1 MTASKAARSDAGGS
15 AGAGGFDYQHRVA
28 AWLAVTA
35 LAGTAA
41 PAVRG
46 LWTGS
51 VQQVACETGEPVDD
65 CRVDTSDGITLVLQA
80 KRTIGMSIR
89 ATSEMAKTAAQF
101 VQQHLL
107 PGHAHERLV
116 LVTSSEASGTVRVDL
131 AQALDR
137 LRGEPVEKDV
147 TSLGLNAT
155 KVAAHNTFVAHV
167 RRQWEKQRGTAPS
180 AAELRAFLACCY
192 VWTLDV
198 ESGGQAEREA
208 LGLLRMTVLSDAAQ
222 AEAAWNVLL
231 GACAQLAILHS
242 GADVAQLQEKLSSAT
257 IALATIKDFTADVEL
272 LTKFTKQALDE
283 LDHGLTTIPAPHDPV
298 AIERSMTTG
307 LDARS
312 QDESFLLVGEPGAG
326 KTVVLHGLAREVA
339 AQGRPLVF
347 MQVSS
352 LAAESIGELRTELGL
367 QHSFVDV
374 LAEWSPGSTGLL
386 IIDAL
391 DAARADASAGLWR
404 TVIDNVSRQLPRW
417 RVVASIRTWDLQHS
431 SRLRTLFPGAPV
443 LVEDLTDD
451 EVKQVSDAFPALRS
465 LLDQASEQ
473 QRRLMLNTF
482 NLRLAAELLLEGS
495 AASDLRGIDSRLDL
509 LDRYWQAHVSD
520 GAGGTAR
527 EALLVRLCAAT
538 ARERKLAVPAQT
550 VLEGDIAAA
559 TVLDSLL
566 SRSVLSRVPLTVGNP
581 ARGPIQFA
589 HHVLFDYAVGTVYF
603 DSFSDGLTECLRA
616 DPDLLLFA
624 RPSIDVYLQMA
635 WKQGAAPFYTLA
647 LELMATPSPS
657 MTAPAIADVVV
668 RNCSNAAE
676 IEPLLA
682 GVPDSTAELKRL
694 LGAIAVVVS
703 IRIKEGSLANPGVWA
718 DAAERLSRAPE
729 HAGSALG
736 VLITDLASHR
746 TILTTA
752 SLQQCGLAARRLLE
766 HIWTQP
772 PTLWARLAIPAVIQT
787 ATSDPQATETL
798 LRRAL
803 EPPQLQERGY
813 NDLVALTHEVEQLTG
828 LMPVLVE
835 DLYVTTLSHEENSSE
850 TTQMGSGAVLTLLSN
865 RRQDFGAAKY
875 PLVQYFPDLLRTD
888 SRRALSILT
897 RLSTLGHTQ
906 PTEHQM
912 ILNGH
917 AVTIQEDG
925 SHLTD
930 FGTSYAND
938 DPAALF
944 NALQD
949 FASNA
954 TAAQTQELV
963 EALTAAPQAAVV
975 WRRVLLSA
983 PHNPALA
990 DAFFNDPATLVTRLL
1005 IPELAGPAST
1015 LTRALHPTLGAT
1027 EAGRLEAAVLALKPL
1042 SADDGSQDWDR
1053 EDRRYRMFLN
1063 ALSAEHLTDQSL
1075 AHDHQPQAAA
1085 IDNDDEDDDLAWAG
1099 LNPTP
1104 VAASGNPADETVQ
1117 ILSDEVRRFTDT
1129 YLNGAPTPDE
1139 ITSCVPVVTAF
1150 EAALVQASSVAVR
1163 NEAENLMAKAAEIW
1177 TRTIQAP
1184 PSVLDHARSILLS
1197 LKSSP
1202 RPEPTDQNANYTMS
1216 IPQGPRTEAARGLG
1230 QLCLVP
1236 EHYTVEVRKAIL
1248 ELAADPVG
1256 QIRHTI
1262 AKTAPFVARS
1272 SPDTAWELLELLA
1285 QQESDDAVLSATVEA
1300 AALRMSDRHR
1310 GTQLLA
1316 QVAARVN
1323 PSEARE
1329 SAASTCATVAAL
1341 LWVYDAMPE
1350 ARTLLNQMIDSWPGQ
1365 SAWSSS
1371 LHILRSQEAL
1381 THNDPAVRKRALD
1394 FMHELAELALR
1405 SAQEAIRR
1413 ADQLTDSEKE
1423 QLKAEVQLLDGIAF
1437 QLFSG
1442 SGAIDREG
1450 TPPTSD
1456 QVRLVDEADPVIQI
1470 LAQVPAAPV
1479 THHLVEIYEYIT
1491 DHRPQ
1496 KALLTI
1502 RDIIKQAGTQDGY
1515 TMDPMG
1521 LGTCVKFVERILAD
1535 HRGILHTPENLTAL
1549 REICDA
1555 FIDAGWPQAHQL
1567 VFGIEQIFR

>member
-1 MTASKAARSDAGGS
+1 MSTGKAVRSDAGGS

-51 VQQVACETGEPVDD
+51 VLQIACETGEPVDD

-80 KRTIGMSIR
+80 KRTIGMSKL

-116 LVTSSEASGTVRVDL
+116 LVTSSEAPRTVRVDL

-147 TSLGLNAT
+147 TSLGLNAA
-155 KVAAHNTFVAHV
+155 KIAAHNTFVAHACKV
-167 RRQWEKQRGTAPS
+167 WERERGAAPS

-192 VWTLDV
+192 VWVLDV

-208 LGLLRMTVLSDAAQ
+208 LGLLRMTVLSNAAQ
-222 AEAAWNVLL
+222 GEAAWSVLL
-231 GACAQLAILHS
+231 GACAQMAILHS
-242 GADVAQLQEKLSSAT
+242 SADVAQLQERLSSAT

-283 LDHGLTTIPAPHDPV
+283 LGRGLTTIPAPHEPV

-352 LAAESIGELRTELGL
+352 LAAESVGELRTELGL

-417 RVVASIRTWDLQHS
+417 RVVASIRTWDLQRS
-431 SRLRTLFPGAPV
+431 SCLRALFPGAPV

-451 EVKQVSDAFPALRS
+451 ELKQVSDAFPALRS
-465 LLDQASEQ
+465 LLDQISEQ

-509 LDRYWQAHVSD
+509 LDRYWQARVSD

-527 EALLVRLCAAT
+527 EALLVRLCAAMV
-538 ARERKLAVPAQT
+538 RERKLAVPAQT
-550 VLEGDIAAA
+550 VLEGDIAAT

-566 SRSVLSRVPLTVGNP
+566 SRSVLSRLPLTVGNP

-635 WKQGAAPFYTLA
+635 WKQGAATFCTLA

-668 RNCSNAAE
+668 RNCGDAAE

-682 GVPDSTAELKRL
+682 GLPDSTAELKRL

-703 IRIKEGSLANPGVWA
+703 IRIKEGSLANPSVWA
-718 DAAERLSRAPE
+718 DTAERLSRTPE

-736 VLITDLASHR
+736 VLVTDLAYHR

-766 HIWTQP
+766 YIWTQP
-772 PTLWARLAIPAVIQT
+772 PTPWARLAIAAVIQT
-787 ATSDPQATETL
+787 ATSDPKATENL

-803 EPPQLQERGY
+803 EPPQLRERGY
-813 NDLVALTHEVEQLTG
+813 NDLVALADEVEQLTG
-828 LMPVLVE
+828 LLPALVE
-835 DLYVTTLSHEENSSE
+835 DLYVTALSHQEESSE

-865 RRQDFGAAKY
+865 RRQDFDAAKY

-897 RLSTLGHTQ
+897 RLSTLGHAQ

-912 ILNGH
+912 IMSGRT
-917 AVTIQEDG
+917 VTIQEDG
-925 SHLTD
+925 SHQTD
-930 FGTSYAND
+930 FGISYAND
-938 DPAALF
+938 DPAALYS
-944 NALQD
+944 ALQD

-954 TAAQTQELV
+954 TVTQTQDLV

-983 PHNPALA
+983 AQNPALA
-990 DAFFNDPATLVTRLL
+990 DAFFSDPATLVTRLL
-1005 IPELAGPAST
+1005 IPELAEPAAT
-1015 LTRALHPTLGAT
+1015 LTRALHPTLRGA
-1027 EAGRLEAAVLALKPL
+1027 EAARLEAAVLSLKP
-1042 SADDGSQDWDR
+1042 SSPDDGSQDWDR

-1075 AHDHQPQAAA
+1075 AHDHDPQAAV
-1085 IDNDDEDDDLAWAG
+1085 IDEEDNDLAWPG
-1099 LNPTP
+1099 LGSTP
-1104 VAASGNPADETVQ
+1104 VPASGDPTEETVQ
-1117 ILSDEVRRFTDT
+1117 TLSDEVRRFTDP
-1129 YLNGAPTPDE
+1129 YLNGAPTPEE
-1139 ITSCVPVVTAF
+1139 ITSCVPAVIAL
-1150 EAALVQASSVAVR
+1150 EAALNQTISAGVR
-1163 NEAENLMAKAAEIW
+1163 NEAEDLLAKAAEIW
-1177 TRTIQAP
+1177 TRTTQAP
-1184 PSVLDHARSILLS
+1184 PSALDHARSILLS
-1197 LKSSP
+1197 LKNSS
-1202 RPEPTDQNANYTMS
+1202 RPEPTDQNANYTML

-1230 QLCLVP
+1230 QLCWAP
-1236 EHYTVEVRKAIL
+1236 EHYTTQVGEAIL

-1262 AKTAPFVARS
+1262 AKTAPIVARS
-1272 SPDTAWELLELLA
+1272 SPDIAWQLLELLA

-1341 LWVYDAMPE
+1341 LWVYDAMQE
-1350 ARTLLNQMIDSWPGQ
+1350 ARTLLNQMIASWPGQ
-1365 SAWSSS
+1365 SIWSSS
-1371 LHILRSQEAL
+1371 LHILRSQGAL
-1381 THNDPAVRKRALD
+1381 THNDPAVRERALD
-1394 FMHELAELALR
+1394 FMQELAEPALR
-1405 SAQEAIRR
+1405 SVQEAIRR
-1413 ADQLTDSEKE
+1413 TE
-1423 QLKAEVQLLDGIAF
+1423 QPTGTERERLKAEVQLLGGIAF

-1450 TPPTSD
+1450 TPPTSE

-1470 LAQVPAAPV
+1470 LAQVPAAPI
-1479 THHLVEIYEYIT
+1479 THHLVEIYEYVT

-1502 RDIIKQAGTQDGY
+1502 RDLIKQVGTQDGY

-1521 LGTCVKFVERILAD
+1521 LGACVKFVERILAD

>member
-1 MTASKAARSDAGGS
+1 MGTGKAERSDAGGS

-51 VQQVACETGEPVDD
+51 VQQIACETGEPVDD

-80 KRTIGMSIR
+80 KRTIGMSVLV
-89 ATSEMAKTAAQF
+89 TSEMAKTAAQF

-131 AQALDR
+131 AQALNR
-137 LRGEPVEKDV
+137 LRGEPVERDV
-147 TSLGLNAT
+147 TSLGLNAA
-155 KVAAHNTFVAHV
+155 KIAAHDKFAAHV
-167 RRQWEKQRGTAPS
+167 RRAWEKERGAAPS

-192 VWTLDV
+192 VWILDV

-208 LGLLRMTVLSDAAQ
+208 LGLLRMTILSDAAQ

-231 GACAQLAILHS
+231 SACAQLAITHS
-242 GADVAQLQEKLSSAT
+242 GTDATQLNEELSSAA
-257 IALATIKDFTADVEL
+257 IALATAKDFTADVEL

-283 LDHGLTTIPAPHDPV
+283 LGHGLTTVPTPHDPV

-326 KTVVLHGLAREVA
+326 KTVVLHGLAHEVA
-339 AQGRPLVF
+339 TQDRPLVF
-347 MQVSS
+347 IQVSS
-352 LAAESIGELRTELGL
+352 LAATSVGELRTELGL

-374 LAEWSPGSTGLL
+374 LAEWTPGHTGLL

-391 DAARADASAGLWR
+391 DAARANASAGLWR
-404 TVIDNVSRQLPRW
+404 TVIDNVRRQLPRW

-431 SRLRTLFPGAPV
+431 SRLRALFPGDPV
-443 LVEDLTDD
+443 VVGDLTDD
-451 EVKQVSDAFPALRS
+451 ELKQVSDAFPALKRM
-465 LLDQASEQ
+465 LDHASEQ
-473 QRRLMLNTF
+473 QGRLMLNTF
-482 NLRLAAELLLEGS
+482 NLRLAAELLLEDS
-495 AASDLRGIDSRLDL
+495 SASDLRGVDNRLDL
-509 LDRYWQAHVSD
+509 LDRYWQARVSD
-520 GAGGTAR
+520 GVGGSAR
-527 EALLVRLCAAT
+527 EALLVQLITVAA
-538 ARERKLAVPAQT
+538 RDRRLAVPAQT

-566 SRSVLSRVPLTVGNP
+566 SRSVLTRVPLTVGNP

-624 RPSIDVYLQMA
+624 RPSIDVYLQLA
-635 WKQGAAPFYTLA
+635 WKQGAVPFCTLA
-647 LELMATPSPS
+647 LELVAPPSPS

-668 RNCSNAAE
+668 RNCINAAE

-682 GVPDSTAELKRL
+682 GVPDSTVELKRL

-703 IRIKEGSLANPGVWA
+703 IRIKEGRLANPGVWA
-718 DAAERLSRAPE
+718 NAAERLSRTPE

-736 VLITDLASHR
+736 VLVTDLASHR
-746 TILTTA
+746 TILTVA

-772 PTLWARLAIPAVIQT
+772 PTLWARLAIPAVVQT
-787 ATSDPQATETL
+787 ASSDPQAAETL
-798 LRRAL
+798 LRRTL
-803 EPPQLQERGY
+803 ESPQLQDRGY
-813 NDLVALTHEVEQLTG
+813 NDLGALTDKVQELIE
-828 LMPVLVE
+828 LMPTFVE
-835 DLYVTTLSHEENSSE
+835 DLYVTTLSHEENSSAV
-850 TTQMGSGAVLTLLSN
+850 TQMGSGAVLTLLSN
-865 RRQDFGAAKY
+865 RRQDFDAAKY

-897 RLSTLGHTQ
+897 RLSTLGHSQ

-912 ILNGH
+912 IVGGH

-930 FGTSYAND
+930 FGTSYRND

-944 NALQD
+944 GALQD
-949 FASNA
+949 FASKA
-954 TAAQTQELV
+954 TLAQTRALV
-963 EALTAAPQAAVV
+963 EALTAAPQAAAV

-983 PHNPALA
+983 SHNRILA
-990 DAFFNDPATLVTRLL
+990 DALFSDPATLVTRLL
-1005 IPELAGPAST
+1005 IPELAGPAAT
-1015 LTRALHPTLGAT
+1015 LTRALHPTLRGTDA
-1027 EAGRLEAAVLALKPL
+1027 ARLEAAVLSLKPS

-1075 AHDHQPQAAA
+1075 AHDHDPQAAV
-1085 IDNDDEDDDLAWAG
+1085 IDHEDDDLAWPS
-1099 LNPTP
+1099 LDPTP
-1104 VAASGNPADETVQ
+1104 VAASGDPTEKTVQ
-1117 ILSDEVRRFTDT
+1117 TLCNEVRRFTDL
-1129 YLNGAPTPDE
+1129 YLNGAPTPEE
-1139 ITSCVPVVTAF
+1139 ITSCVPAVTAL
-1150 EAALVQASSVAVR
+1150 EAALSQTSSAGVR
-1163 NEAENLMAKAAEIW
+1163 NEAEDLLAKAAEIW
-1177 TRTIQAP
+1177 TRTTHAP
-1184 PSVLDHARSILLS
+1184 PSTLDRARSILLS

-1202 RPEPTDQNANYTMS
+1202 RPEPTDQNANYTML

-1230 QLCLVP
+1230 QLCRMP
-1236 EHYTVEVRKAIL
+1236 EHYTAEVGEAIL
-1248 ELAADPVG
+1248 ELVADPVG

-1262 AKTAPFVARS
+1262 AVVAPFVARS
-1272 SPDTAWELLELLA
+1272 AQDTAWELLELLA
-1285 QQESDDAVLSATVEA
+1285 HQESDDAVLSATVEA
-1300 AALRMSDRHR
+1300 AGLRMGDRRR

-1316 QVAARVN
+1316 HVAARVN
-1323 PSEARE
+1323 PSESHE
-1329 SAASTCATVAAL
+1329 SAAATCATVAAL
-1341 LWVYDAMPE
+1341 LWVYDAIPE
-1350 ARTLLNQMIDSWPGQ
+1350 ARTLLDQMTGNWSGQ
-1365 SAWSSS
+1365 STWSNS

-1394 FMHELAELALR
+1394 FMHELAEPALR
-1405 SAQEAIRR
+1405 STQEAIRR

-1423 QLKAEVQLLDGIAF
+1423 QLKAELQLLDSIAF

-1442 SGAIDREG
+1442 SGAIDRES
-1450 TPPTSD
+1450 TPPTLD
-1456 QVRLVDEADPVIQI
+1456 QVRLIDEADPVIQI

-1479 THHLVEIYEYIT
+1479 THHVVEIYEYVT

-1496 KALLTI
+1496 EALLAI

-1535 HRGILHTPENLTAL
+1535 HRNILHAPENLTAL

>member
-1 MTASKAARSDAGGS
+1 MTARSDAGGS

-41 PAVRG
+41 PAARG

-51 VQQVACETGEPVDD
+51 VQRIACETGEPVDD

-80 KRTIGMSIR
+80 KRTIGMSILV
-89 ATSEMAKTAAQF
+89 TSEMAKTAAQF

-107 PGHAHERLV
+107 PDHAHERLV
-116 LVTSSEASGTVRVDL
+116 LVTSSEASGTVRIDL

-147 TSLGLNAT
+147 TALGLNAA
-155 KVAAHNTFVAHV
+155 KVAAHNKFVEHV
-167 RRQWEKQRGTAPS
+167 SRQWEQQQGAAPS

-208 LGLLRMTVLSDAAQ
+208 LGLLRMTVLGDAAQ
-222 AEAAWNVLL
+222 AESAWSVLL
-231 GACAQLAILHS
+231 GACAQMAILHS
-242 GADVAQLQEKLSSAT
+242 GADVTQLQEKLSSAT
-257 IALATIKDFTADVEL
+257 IARATTKDFTADVEL

-283 LDHGLTTIPAPHDPV
+283 LGHGLTTIPTPHDPV

-312 QDESFLLVGEPGAG
+312 QDKSFLVVGEPGAG
-326 KTVVLHGLAREVA
+326 KTVVLHGLTREVA

-347 MQVSS
+347 IQVSS

-374 LAEWSPGSTGLL
+374 LAQWSPGSTGLL

-404 TVIDNVSRQLPRW
+404 TIIDNVSRQLPRW
-417 RVVASIRTWDLQHS
+417 RVVASIRTWDLQRS
-431 SRLRTLFPGAPV
+431 SRLRTLFPGDPV
-443 LVEDLTDD
+443 LVEDLTND

-465 LLDQASEQ
+465 LLNHASEQ
-473 QRRLMLNTF
+473 QQLMLNTF
-482 NLRLAAELLLEGS
+482 NLRLAAELLMEGS

-509 LDRYWQAHVSD
+509 LDRYWQARVTD

-538 ARERKLAVPAQT
+538 LRERRLAVPAQT
-550 VLEGDIAAA
+550 VLKSDIAAA

-566 SRSVLSRVPLTVGNP
+566 SRSVLSRAPASGGNP

-635 WKQGAAPFYTLA
+635 WKQGTVPFCTLA
-647 LELMATPSPS
+647 LELMAPPSPS

-668 RNCSNAAE
+668 RNCSNASE
-676 IEPLLA
+676 LEPLLA
-682 GVPDSTAELKRL
+682 DVPNSTVELRRL
-694 LGAIAVVVS
+694 LGAVAVVVS
-703 IRIKEGSLANPGVWA
+703 IKIKEGSLANPSVWA
-718 DAAERLSRAPE
+718 DVAERLSRTPE

-736 VLITDLASHR
+736 VLVTDLASHR
-746 TILTTA
+746 AILTA
-752 SLQQCGLAARRLLE
+752 ESLQQCGLAARRLLE
-766 HIWTQP
+766 HIWTQSP
-772 PTLWARLAIPAVIQT
+772 APWARLAIPAVIQT
-787 ATSDPQATETL
+787 ATSDLRTTETL

-803 EPPQLQERGY
+803 ESPQLQERGY
-813 NDLVALTHEVEQLTG
+813 NDLVALTDEVEQLTG
-828 LMPVLVE
+828 LVPALVE
-835 DLYVTTLSHEENSSE
+835 DLYVTALSHEEESSE
-850 TTQMGSGAVLTLLSN
+850 ATQMGSGVVLTLLSN
-865 RRQDFGAAKY
+865 RRQDFDAAKY
-875 PLVQYFPDLLRTD
+875 PLVRYFPELLQTD
-888 SRRALSILT
+888 PRRALSILT
-897 RLSTLGHTQ
+897 RLSTLGRPQ
-906 PTEHQM
+906 PAEHQM
-912 ILNGH
+912 VLSGR
-917 AVTIQEDG
+917 AVTIEEDG
-925 SHLTD
+925 SHRTD
-930 FGTSYAND
+930 FGTSYADD

-944 NALQD
+944 GALQD

-954 TAAQTQELV
+954 AVAQTHALV
-963 EALTAAPQAAVV
+963 EALTVASRAAVV
-975 WRRVLLSA
+975 WRRVLLAA

-990 DAFFNDPATLVTRLL
+990 DAFFSDPATIVTKLL

-1015 LTRALHPTLGAT
+1015 LTGALHPTLGAA
-1027 EAGRLEAAVLALKPL
+1027 EAARLEAAVLALKPV

-1053 EDRRYRMFLN
+1053 ENRRYRMFLN
-1063 ALSAEHLTDQSL
+1063 ALSAEHLTDRSL
-1075 AHDHQPQAAA
+1075 AHDHQPWAAA
-1085 IDNDDEDDDLAWAG
+1085 IDGDNDLAWAD
-1099 LNPTP
+1099 PDQTP
-1104 VAASGNPADETVQ
+1104 VAASSDPADTAVQ
-1117 ILSDEVRRFTDT
+1117 ALSDEVRRFTDT
-1129 YLNGAPTPDE
+1129 YLNGAPTSE
-1139 ITSCVPVVTAF
+1139 VITSSVTTVTAL
-1150 EAALVQASSVAVR
+1150 ETALIQARSAAVR
-1163 NEAENLMAKAAEIW
+1163 NEAENLLAKAAEIW
-1177 TRTIQAP
+1177 TRTAQAP
-1184 PSVLDHARSILLS
+1184 PAALDQARSILLS
-1197 LKSSP
+1197 LRTSP
-1202 RPEPTDQNANYTMS
+1202 RPEATDQNANYGPF

-1230 QLCLVP
+1230 QLCRLPDHYIP
-1236 EHYTVEVRKAIL
+1236 EMGQAIL

-1256 QIRHTI
+1256 QIRHSV
-1262 AKTAPFVARS
+1262 ARTALYVARS
-1272 SPDTAWELLELLA
+1272 APDTAWKLLELLA
-1285 QQESDDAVLSATVEA
+1285 RQESDDAVLSATVEA
-1300 AALRMSDRHR
+1300 AGLGMSDQHR
-1310 GTQLLA
+1310 GIQLLA
-1316 QVAARVN
+1316 QVAARVI
-1323 PSEARE
+1323 PSESRE

-1341 LWVYDAMPE
+1341 AWVYDAIPE
-1350 ARTLLNQMIDSWPGQ
+1350 ARTLLDQMIDRWIGQ
-1365 SAWSSS
+1365 STWSSS
-1371 LHILRSQEAL
+1371 LHTLRSRGTL
-1381 THNDPAVRKRALD
+1381 THSDPALRKRTLEL
-1394 FMHELAELALR
+1394 MHELAEPALR
-1405 SAQEAIRR
+1405 SAQEAIKR
-1413 ADQLTDSEKE
+1413 ADLLTGSEKGRF
-1423 QLKAEVQLLDGIAF
+1423 KAELQLLDGIAF

-1442 SGAIDREG
+1442 RGAIDREG
-1450 TPPTSD
+1450 IPPTSD

-1470 LAQVPAAPV
+1470 LAQVPAARV
-1479 THHLVEIYEYIT
+1479 THHVVEIYEYVT

-1496 KALLTI
+1496 KALLAI

-1535 HRGILHTPENLTAL
+1535 HRSILHTPENLTAL